1 MENLYA
7 WIVGEKNAIK
17 MKMVPIGTA
26 ITPYKPGRGAGM
38 RAVVK
43 VASDDKHPKVAI
55 KTKSF
60 ESNNLFN
67 STGIFN

>member
-1 MENLYA
+1 
-7 WIVGEKNAIK
+7 

-38 RAVVK
+38 KAVVK

-60 ESNNLFN
+60 ESNNLFTRITPPL
-67 STGIFN
+67 SS